1 MEIYNIN
8 MINYFEFISN
18 VLNQFD
24 LFNQYNIDDGK
35 LSFGFDNWE
44 YGIRE
49 IYFGEDI
56 DLDDPEWEN
65 DPLGKCMITYL
76 RDLFPHDEVIYINFG
91 A

>member
-56 DLDDPEWEN
+56 DFDDPEWKMTLLVN
-65 DPLGKCMITYL
+65 
-76 RDLFPHDEVIYINFG
+76 V
-91 A
+91 